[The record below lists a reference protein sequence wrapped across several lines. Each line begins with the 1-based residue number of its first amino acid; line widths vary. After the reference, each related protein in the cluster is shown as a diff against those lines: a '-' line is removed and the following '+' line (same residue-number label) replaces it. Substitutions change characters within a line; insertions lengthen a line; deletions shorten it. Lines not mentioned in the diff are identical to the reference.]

1 MMKLG
6 ILACLFLVSCSQS
19 DSIEKVESKESKTSE
34 IKKPVVHSYSYKVLF
49 EENKGWGYQIFNGST
64 LLINQMHIP
73 SIQGIKGFETQQ
85 KAETTAEFILKE
97 IENGVFPPTITK
109 EILDSLGVL

>member
-1 MMKLG
+1 MKKLG

-19 DSIEKVESKESKTSE
+19 DTVEKVDPKEEKALE
-34 IKKPVVHSYSYKVLF
+34 VKKPVVHSYSYRVLF

-85 KAETTAEFILKE
+85 KAKKTAEFILKE

-109 EILDSLGVL
+109 GILDSLDVL